1 MVIRTRMRYIQI
13 IKTIKNS
20 EEYDDNYDLFN
31 QGIKILKDRIKT
43 NNFEEFT
50 VDERTILEEIFNIM
64 GDD

>member
-1 MVIRTRMRYIQI
+1 MRYILTI
-13 IKTIKNS
+13 ETIKYS
-20 EEYDDNYDLFN
+20 EEYEDNYDLFN

-50 VDERTILEEIFNIM
+50 VDERNTLEEIFNIM

>member
-13 IKTIKNS
+13 IKTIKHS
-20 EEYDDNYDLFN
+20 EEYNDNYDLFN

-43 NNFEEFT
+43 NNFEEFD